1 MTQLKLTFVAMLPY
15 GGVSSVAFDKVTCP
29 PSRYLT
35 EVPPALGEQSQCQIH
50 KDFPNPCLAVGTIE
64 IFFFF
69 WRVRRHSAG
78 KLAGQSAGVSE

>member
-1 MTQLKLTFVAMLPY
+1 MIDRPVPMTQLKLTFVAMLPY

-69 WRVRRHSAG
+69 
-78 KLAGQSAGVSE
+78 GV